1 MDHLLDHPGA
11 AAIRSVALAT
21 AACVEL
27 PTRSS
32 PAGPDVAVP
41 LVQGMPRRARACPL
55 VRYAPG

>member
-1 MDHLLDHPGA
+1 MDHLLDHPGDA
-11 AAIRSVALAT
+11 ALFSVALTT
-21 AACVEL
+21 AACAEL
-27 PTRSS
+27 GVRST